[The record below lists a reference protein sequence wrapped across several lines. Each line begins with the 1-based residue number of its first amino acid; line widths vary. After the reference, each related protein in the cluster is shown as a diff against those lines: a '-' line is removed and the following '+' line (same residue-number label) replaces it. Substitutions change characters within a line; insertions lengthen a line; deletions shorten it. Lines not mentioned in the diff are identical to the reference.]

1 MAKQTR
7 NKGLGGAKS
16 RTQGKAFNPGNA
28 STNPDRKTASN
39 APGFMRSKNTINRLN
54 MYSQKLKKADLNK
67 RKIQPTGPARIA
79 PDRRWF
85 GNTRVLSQQKLQKFR
100 EEIGQSVNDPFQ
112 VVLKSSKLPMSLLT
126 EGQNESDQPR
136 GKAARKNLLA
146 VEPFDKTFGSAK
158 TRKRPRL
165 STGSMEEMANKA
177 SRMAEEYDPSKDKSS
192 EENRVL
198 RDEEHTVVN
207 EEVFKKGTSRRIWQE
222 LYKVVD
228 SSDVIL
234 EVIDARDPMGTR
246 CQKLEREIRKTRP
259 NKHIVLILNKCDLI
273 PTWATKRWVQVL
285 SKEFP
290 TLAFHAS
297 VTNPFG
303 KSALFQLLRQ
313 FAQLLKERKHV
324 SIGMIGYPNVGKSSV
339 INALKRKKV
348 CKAAPVPGE
357 TKVWQYVALTKRIYL
372 IDCPGIVP
380 ATSDDFK
387 QDCAKILKGVV
398 RPERVENPS
407 NYIDEVLS
415 RAKREDLI
423 TKYSLPNDF
432 EWADGDDFLTK
443 IAQQMGKLRKGGEAD
458 IETAARIVL
467 YDWQKGRI
475 PYFELPPKDGED
487 DQEDDEEEE
496 EEEEVNVTEGDDG
509 KQTITIH
516 QDLSSID
523 EALEGSVGEEATL
536 EGEGEEEPSA
546 PAKRTTAATAAE
558 AATAAAEE
566 VDWDKLQEDFDQE
579 E

>member
-192 EENRVL
+192 EENR
-198 RDEEHTVVN
+198 
-207 EEVFKKGTSRRIWQE
+207 E

-372 IDCPGIVP
+372 IDCPGC
-380 ATSDDFK
+380 F
-387 QDCAKILKGVV
+387 L
-398 RPERVENPS
+398 
-407 NYIDEVLS
+407 

-496 EEEEVNVTEGDDG
+496 EKEEEEVNVTEGDDG

-523 EALEGSVGEEATL
+523 EALEGSVEEEATL

-546 PAKRTTAATAAE
+546 PAKRTKAATAAE